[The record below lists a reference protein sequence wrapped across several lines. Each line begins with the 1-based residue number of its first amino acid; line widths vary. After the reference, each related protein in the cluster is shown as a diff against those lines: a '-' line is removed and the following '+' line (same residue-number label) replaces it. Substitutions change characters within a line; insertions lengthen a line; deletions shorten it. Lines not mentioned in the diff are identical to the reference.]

1 MLQKLKYFTKTIS
14 IVLIQGE
21 KLIALVQLKKIIGS
35 IEHWVETV
43 VLRCSIKKCG
53 LKNFAEFTG
62 KHLHQSLVLNE
73 VAGLRPA
80 TLLKKTLAQVF
91 SCEF

>member
-1 MLQKLKYFTKTIS
+1 MLQKLKYFIKTIS
-14 IVLIQGE
+14 IILIQGE

-43 VLRCSIKKCG
+43 VLRCSIKKVG

-62 KHLHQSLVLNE
+62 KHLHQSLVF
-73 VAGLRPA
+73 AGLRPA